1 MDNSNNLK
9 ESNPEAKKP
18 GPASPVS
25 NALDAMVGMVLRL
38 ADVMGGVGGI
48 YPPYPPPS
56 YTNRIRI
63 LLDLR
68 GGAQYATD
76 RQFSQAAPVFTVI
89 NLLREEDVVAKA
101 RFDFSDRLSATLLS
115 CTDPYKS
122 RLPA

>member
-1 MDNSNNLK
+1 VDNSNNLK
-9 ESNPEAKKP
+9 EPNPEAKKP
-18 GPASPVS
+18 GPVS

-38 ADVMGGVGGI
+38 ADGMGGVGGV
-48 YPPYPPPS
+48 YPPSS
-56 YTNRIRI
+56 YADRIRI

>member
-1 MDNSNNLK
+1 VDNSNNLK
-9 ESNPEAKKP
+9 EPNPEAKKP
-18 GPASPVS
+18 GPVS

-38 ADVMGGVGGI
+38 ADGMGGVGGV
-48 YPPYPPPS
+48 YPPYPPSS
-56 YTNRIRI
+56 YADRIRI